1 LFALAL
7 LFAGCVAPPNRD
19 LQRDEAMQRNQELLQ
34 PPVRGPVNDE
44 RRAPGD
50 PANPT
55 LSENVRQLSSD
66 IPLERIQADN
76 RLKQA
81 GGKGL
86 LAVAEFVRGNDAAPA
101 QLSEAVRFLSTADF
115 SGIEADQAAIMREA
129 LAMALSNADS
139 SVRIPAAM
147 ALRVHG
153 PGAQRTV
160 FLTAITDS
168 ERRVRWEVVQRF
180 SDNPTELDKAQRS
193 ILIDYLDAGARQAF
207 AAADQDQDGSL
218 SRREFTGDEVEF
230 ARMDRDRNESIS
242 GEEWASP
249 YPEVVRSD
257 VIALLF
263 RLHSKLTPEEK
274 PPGYN
279 PWLPSSDQL
288 DIVTLWRQWSEQLS

>member
-1 LFALAL
+1 
-7 LFAGCVAPPNRD
+7 VAPPNRD
-19 LQRDEAMQRNQELLQ
+19 LDRDKAMQRNEELLQ

-44 RRAPGD
+44 RRTPGD
-50 PANPT
+50 PANPP

-81 GGKGL
+81 GAKGL
-86 LAVAEFVRGNDAAPA
+86 LAVAAFVKDNDAKPH

-115 SGIEADQAAIMREA
+115 SALETEQAAALREA
-129 LAMALSNADS
+129 LATALGSKDS
-139 SVRIPAAM
+139 SVRIPAAR

-160 FLTAITDS
+160 FLTAISDT

-193 ILIDYLDAGARQAF
+193 ILIGYLDAGTREDF
-207 AAADQDQDGSL
+207 TSADQDQDGSL
-218 SRREFTGDEVEF
+218 SRREFTGEDAEF
-230 ARMDRDRNESIS
+230 ARMDQDKNGGLSA
-242 GEEWASP
+242 EEWASP
-249 YPEVVRSD
+249 YPSLVRSD
-257 VIALLF
+257 VTALLN
-263 RLHSKLTPEEK
+263 RLNTKLTPDEK

-288 DIVTLWRQWSEQLS
+288 DIVGLWRQWSEQLS

>member
-1 LFALAL
+1 LAL

-19 LQRDEAMQRNQELLQ
+19 LARDQAMQRNKDLLQ
-34 PPVRGPVNDE
+34 PPVRGPVNDDH
-44 RRAPGD
+44 RTPDD
-50 PANPT
+50 PANPP

-81 GGKGL
+81 GTNGL
-86 LAVAEFVRGNDAAPA
+86 LAVAEFVQSNDAGPN
-101 QLSEAVRFLSTADF
+101 QLSEAVRFLSAADF
-115 SGIEADQAAIMREA
+115 SALEADQAAALRAA
-129 LAMALSNADS
+129 LATALGSKES
-139 SVRIPAAM
+139 SVRIPAAR

-160 FLTAITDS
+160 FLTAISDP

-193 ILIDYLDAGARQAF
+193 ILLGYLEAGTREDF
-207 AAADQDQDGSL
+207 ASADQDGDGSL
-218 SRREFTGDEVEF
+218 SRREFTGDDAEF
-230 ARMDRDRNESIS
+230 ARMDQDKDNAIS
-242 GEEWASP
+242 AEEWASP
-249 YPEVVRSD
+249 YPGVVRSD
-257 VIALLF
+257 VTALLN
-263 RLHSKLTPEEK
+263 RLHTKLTPDEK

-288 DIVTLWRQWSEQLS
+288 DIVGLWRQWSEQLS